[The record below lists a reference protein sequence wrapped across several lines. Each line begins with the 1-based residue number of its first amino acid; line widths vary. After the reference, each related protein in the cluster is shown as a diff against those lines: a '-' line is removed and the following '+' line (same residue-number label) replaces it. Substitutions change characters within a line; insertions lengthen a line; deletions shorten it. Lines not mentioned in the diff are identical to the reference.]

1 MHVLIFFTKL
11 IPLYK
16 KVEEH
21 KNGIIDPLES
31 FEMFQK
37 STKGVYMN
45 KFIFILIKYFLN
57 K

>member
-1 MHVLIFFTKL
+1 M
-11 IPLYK
+11 PLYK